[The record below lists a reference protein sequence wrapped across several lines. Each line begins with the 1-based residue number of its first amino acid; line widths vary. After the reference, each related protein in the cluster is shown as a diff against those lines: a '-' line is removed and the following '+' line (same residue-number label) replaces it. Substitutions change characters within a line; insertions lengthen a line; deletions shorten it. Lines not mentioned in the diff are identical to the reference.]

1 MIEVLAG
8 LLALA
13 GAAVFGPPS
22 LIDTGVPSPTHD
34 AGSFTEASAAF
45 EARLRDLH
53 PVGSEAAAL
62 RRVLLSDGFMIE
74 APASAEAV
82 ARLEQ
87 SGFLCLYDW
96 TVRWT
101 EDAGRIMAL
110 EGEHGGQCM

>member
-1 MIEVLAG
+1 MLAG

-22 LIDTGVPSPTHD
+22 LTDTGVLSPTHD
-34 AGSFTEASAAF
+34 AGSFAEASAAF

-62 RRVLLSDGFMIE
+62 RRALHSDGFAIDTAE
-74 APASAEAV
+74 PGEAV

-101 EDAGRIMAL
+101 EDAGRITAL